1 MPDKTIPYPLTP
13 ADSEKCGH
21 PGQILFLEGDEC
33 THVGYVVS
41 GELVI
46 RSVHRDG
53 GEFVIQALKP
63 GQFFGDVLLFAK
75 EDRRYLGN
83 VISLTESRIV
93 FYSPDAFLKLL
104 QGSKEGLIAYLQE
117 ISEKAY
123 ELKQDLK
130 LLAQPTLKDRILFF
144 LDSESKRQNTSAVLL
159 PLSRERLALKL
170 HVARP
175 SLSRELSIMQK
186 DGLIRCE
193 RKTIYLLRSIYPPS
207 KPKK

>member
-13 ADSEKCGH
+13 ADYEKCGH

-83 VISLTESRIV
+83 VISLTESHIA
-93 FYSPDAFLKLL
+93 FYSPDAFVKLL

-130 LLAQPTLKDRILFF
+130 LLAQPTLKDRILFL
-144 LDSESKRQNTSAVLL
+144 LDTEAKRQGSTVILL
-159 PLSRERLALKL
+159 PFTRERLALKL

-175 SLSRELSIMQK
+175 SLSRELSILQK
-186 DGLIRCE
+186 AGIIRCTG
-193 RKTIYLLRSIYPPS
+193 KKIQLLD
-207 KPKK
+207 